1 MKKLVLLAL
10 MSVALSACANTQKAP
25 QEVQKLNEIAPYPDA
40 KTGSTRYV
48 IHLPN
53 LKDEVNAKVEI
64 LIGKEMNVDCNTQ
77 SLGGIVKEQEL
88 KGWGYSY
95 YVVEEAKGS
104 ISTMMAC
111 PEGANENKFV
121 SINHK
126 LGLLNYNSRLPLVFY
141 VPNDLT
147 VKYRVW
153 QPDAKILQASAE

>member
-1 MKKLVLLAL
+1 MKKLMLLVL
-10 MSVALSACANTQKAP
+10 MGVALSACTSAQKV
-25 QEVQKLNEIAPYPDA
+25 QQTEQKLNEIAPYPDA
-40 KTGSTRYV
+40 KADATRYV
-48 IHLPN
+48 IHLPG
-53 LKDEVNAKVEI
+53 LKDEANAKVEI
-64 LIGKEMNVDCNTQ
+64 LIGKEMNVDCNTR

-111 PEGANENKFV
+111 PEGTNENKFV

-153 QPDAKILQASAE
+153 QPEAKILQASAE